1 MMAGSRSLVTIAA
14 LVFFFQEY
22 DASAITVTD
31 VQWKAGLIAAGRQSW
46 LIAKMQLEF
55 LMIAKGVN
63 VSKSKANME
72 ESISLFD
79 SEHIMLRDGNG
90 IDIVEAPSQA
100 IVNVLG
106 NVQAKW
112 SPFKIFLKDNVANT
126 SLTVLT
132 TLDDMGSELYGLTQ
146 ICASRYVDA
155 ISGAGANF
163 SGLQVNTANRQS
175 MLVEKMAAEAFLLH
189 FGVHPDTMLNRIVE
203 TRTLF
208 VDAHAGI
215 LEGLNFVGL
224 EATVNKCISQKMRLV
239 TFFWD
244 EFKGAIDTV
253 IFEELASDNSL
264 NDIVAKIAGLRT
276 EAAAATL
283 AYADPPLSCPT
294 TMTRRQWQMA
304 FDVSTRQ
311 LMHAQKA
318 CRLFLQA
325 AKGVNTLDSR
335 ILFSNSDVSATA
347 DLKMMREG
355 SVAADMAA
363 APTQLVSEKYG
374 VMWLRWLSLGKFMAQ
389 NINFVSD
396 EDHRLLQIVEDQGKQ
411 FVNYGFEALESIF
424 TECKLKAPEVNCEEL
439 KVTGVQRILIQKA
452 AFEAVLIGL
461 ERNVTENK
469 KEMIQTIAKFEGSQ
483 SGLIHQQPGLPRTL
497 DICILQEMKHVDDLW
512 TPFKSLL
519 LQVHDGD
526 HSVATLLTIWGMT
539 WDAGVDPMSAQLTVA
554 MRAYAEGRGVC
565 TPPLTA
571 SRQELESAIKEL
583 GFLRAGTQK
592 LAKHFLLSDIGI
604 DSEENMNIW
613 LATLKDLS
621 TQLERI
627 MSGDTSATLPVPIV
641 QVVADR
647 LFDLAEDLAD
657 VQSLTVDQYA
667 HASLSLLQK
676 SELAI
681 NAYVDAAFDMDPN
694 VPGARSS
701 LASSL
706 LMLLEKMCK
715 EAVLVGLGKGS
726 AAELAS
732 SINHYETSQQ
742 TLKAAVVIAQ
752 MEIVE
757 SAWGELQAKIKA
769 IASSGAASDIALSEI
784 TSKADAVKAALL
796 PAIDFYSVMTVSIDI
811 LVPLP
816 MTGRWSPG
824 PTMKTA
830 AMIARD
836 IINQQQLVLPGFEIK
851 LKFLDDQCDQ
861 GHARRAVL
869 EEFAGTDSWVG
880 LAGMACSSVCESLAV
895 VSSSMYIPTVGMDC
909 SGNSLSDTSLF
920 PDFVRLG
927 VKTTSAKNVIIEW
940 AKMFDW
946 GHIAIVSGDPTIYRK
961 EATEYQEAFGN
972 AGIGNSYASLIETDW
987 QGMLLNMGA
996 LKDGKRRVVMVFG
1009 NETLFRMAVC
1019 ASAEVGSREGM
1030 VWISVGIR
1038 SRSWW
1043 IVNDEA
1049 VLQHSASCTGSK
1061 VSSLLQGA
1069 LFITGL
1075 GKSASQAKQPLDCYD
1090 GYTSDSLLDHI
1101 NKSIAQ
1107 GYNDVTG
1114 NSTGAIEH
1122 PHVELMGA
1130 GADAICV
1137 QAKAIQHMLLD
1148 HDISELRS
1156 PQEAVYNKAV
1166 NFIRHE
1172 LQIEGVSG
1180 PVKFSGNDK
1189 PGRLGLWQLSGSERI
1204 PVGTVYENG
1213 TIETGL
1219 SEGLRNETWLPAFP
1233 EPPSEPFPIGYVVVS
1248 IGVFMIFCPVLL
1260 GCIVGHNGSISA
1272 LFAWKPKGSRKQETA
1287 SV

>member
-1 MMAGSRSLVTIAA
+1 MAGRSFVTIAA
-14 LVFFFQEY
+14 LVFVFQEY
-22 DASAITVTD
+22 DATAITVTD

-46 LIAKMQLEF
+46 LIAKMQFEF

-63 VSKSKANME
+63 VSKSKAIME

-79 SEHIMLRDGNG
+79 SQHIMLRDGNG
-90 IDIVEAPSQA
+90 LDIVEAPSQA

-112 SPFKIFLKDNVANT
+112 SPFKMFLKDNVANT

-132 TLDDMGSELYGLTQ
+132 TLDDMGSELYWLTQ

-203 TRTLF
+203 TRALF

-224 EATVNKCISQKMRLV
+224 EATVNKCISQVMRLV
-239 TFFWD
+239 TFLWD
-244 EFKGAIDTV
+244 EFKEAIDTV

-264 NDIVAKIAGLRT
+264 NDIAAKIAGLRT

-335 ILFSNSDVSATA
+335 ILFSNSDASATA

-363 APTQLVSEKYG
+363 APTHLVSEKYG
-374 VMWLRWLSLGKFMAQ
+374 VMWLRWL
-389 NINFVSD
+389 
-396 EDHRLLQIVEDQGKQ
+396 
-411 FVNYGFEALESIF
+411 
-424 TECKLKAPEVNCEEL
+424 
-439 KVTGVQRILIQKA
+439 
-452 AFEAVLIGL
+452 
-461 ERNVTENK
+461 
-469 KEMIQTIAKFEGSQ
+469 
-483 SGLIHQQPGLPRTL
+483 TL
-497 DICILQEMKHVDDLW
+497 DICILQEMEHVDNLW

-604 DSEENMNIW
+604 DSAENMNIW
-613 LATLKDLS
+613 HATLKDLS

-627 MSGDTSATLPVPIV
+627 ISGDTSATLPVPIV

-667 HASLSLLQK
+667 HASLNLLQK

-742 TLKAAVVIAQ
+742 TLKAGVEIVVAQ

-836 IINQQQLVLPGFEIK
+836 IINQQQLVLPGFKIK

-861 GHARRAVL
+861 AHARRAVL

-940 AKMFDW
+940 AKMFAW

-972 AGIGNSYASLIETDW
+972 AGIGNSYASSIETDW

-996 LKDGKRRVVMVFG
+996 LKDGKRRVVVVFG

-1075 GKSASQAKQPLDCYD
+1075 GASASQAKQPLDCYD

-1101 NKSIAQ
+1101 HKSIAQ

-1166 NFIRHE
+1166 NFIRDE

-1219 SEGLRNETWLPAFP
+1219 SEGLQNETWLPAFP
-1233 EPPSEPFPIGYVVVS
+1233 EPTPEPFPMGYVVVS
-1248 IGVFMIFCPVLL
+1248 IGVFMISCPILL
-1260 GCIVGHNGSISA
+1260 GCIVGHNGRISA
-1272 LFAWKPKGSRKQETA
+1272 LFAWKPKGSRKQDTS

>member
-1 MMAGSRSLVTIAA
+1 MAGRSFVTIAA
-14 LVFFFQEY
+14 LVFVFQEY
-22 DASAITVTD
+22 DATAITVTD

-46 LIAKMQLEF
+46 LIAKMQFEF

-63 VSKSKANME
+63 VSKSKAIME

-79 SEHIMLRDGNG
+79 SQHIMLRDGNG
-90 IDIVEAPSQA
+90 LDIVEAPSQA

-112 SPFKIFLKDNVANT
+112 SPFKMFLKDNVANT

-132 TLDDMGSELYGLTQ
+132 TLDDMGSELYWLTQ

-203 TRTLF
+203 TRALF

-224 EATVNKCISQKMRLV
+224 EATVNKCISQVMRLV
-239 TFFWD
+239 TFLWD
-244 EFKGAIDTV
+244 EFKEAIDTV

-264 NDIVAKIAGLRT
+264 NDIAAKIAGLRT

-335 ILFSNSDVSATA
+335 ILFSNSDASATA

-363 APTQLVSEKYG
+363 APTHLVSEKYG
-374 VMWLRWLSLGKFMAQ
+374 VMWLRWLRLAKIMAQ

-411 FVNYGFEALESIF
+411 FVNYGFEALENIF

-469 KEMIQTIAKFEGSQ
+469 KEMIETIARFEGSQ

-497 DICILQEMKHVDDLW
+497 DICILQEMEHVDNLW

-604 DSEENMNIW
+604 DSAENMNIW
-613 LATLKDLS
+613 HATLKDLS

-627 MSGDTSATLPVPIV
+627 ISGDTSATLPVPIV

-667 HASLSLLQK
+667 HASLNLLQK

-701 LASSL
+701 LAS
-706 LMLLEKMCK
+706 
-715 EAVLVGLGKGS
+715 
-726 AAELAS
+726 
-732 SINHYETSQQ
+732 T
-742 TLKAAVVIAQ
+742 
-752 MEIVE
+752 
-757 SAWGELQAKIKA
+757 
-769 IASSGAASDIALSEI
+769 
-784 TSKADAVKAALL
+784 
-796 PAIDFYSVMTVSIDI
+796 
-811 LVPLP
+811 
-816 MTGRWSPG
+816 
-824 PTMKTA
+824 
-830 AMIARD
+830 
-836 IINQQQLVLPGFEIK
+836 
-851 LKFLDDQCDQ
+851 
-861 GHARRAVL
+861 
-869 EEFAGTDSWVG
+869 
-880 LAGMACSSVCESLAV
+880 
-895 VSSSMYIPTVGMDC
+895 
-909 SGNSLSDTSLF
+909 
-920 PDFVRLG
+920 
-927 VKTTSAKNVIIEW
+927 
-940 AKMFDW
+940 
-946 GHIAIVSGDPTIYRK
+946 
-961 EATEYQEAFGN
+961 
-972 AGIGNSYASLIETDW
+972 
-987 QGMLLNMGA
+987 
-996 LKDGKRRVVMVFG
+996 
-1009 NETLFRMAVC
+1009 
-1019 ASAEVGSREGM
+1019 EVGSREGM

-1075 GKSASQAKQPLDCYD
+1075 GASASQAKQPLDCYD

-1101 NKSIAQ
+1101 HKSIAQ

-1166 NFIRHE
+1166 NFIRDE

-1219 SEGLRNETWLPAFP
+1219 SEGLQNETWLPAFP
-1233 EPPSEPFPIGYVVVS
+1233 EPTPEPFPMGYVVVS
-1248 IGVFMIFCPVLL
+1248 IGVFMISCPILL
-1260 GCIVGHNGSISA
+1260 GCIVGHNGRISA
-1272 LFAWKPKGSRKQETA
+1272 LFAWKPKGSRKQDTS

>member
-1 MMAGSRSLVTIAA
+1 MMASSRSLVSIAA
-14 LVFFFQEY
+14 LVFFFQAY
-22 DASAITVTD
+22 HASAITVTD
-31 VQWKAGLIAAGRQSW
+31 VQWKAGLIAAGHQSW
-46 LIAKMQLEF
+46 LIAKMQFEF

-90 IDIVEAPSQA
+90 LDIVEAPSQA
-100 IVNVLG
+100 IVNALG

-112 SPFKIFLKDNVANT
+112 SPFKSFLKDNVAST

-146 ICASRYVDA
+146 TCASRYVDA
-155 ISGAGANF
+155 ISGVEANF

-203 TRTLF
+203 TRALF
-208 VDAHAGI
+208 VDAHAGL

-224 EATVNKCISQKMRLV
+224 EATVNKCISQEMRLV

-244 EFKGAIDTV
+244 EFNEAIDTV
-253 IFEELASDNSL
+253 IFEQLASDNSL

-276 EAAAATL
+276 KAAAATL

-325 AKGVNTLDSR
+325 AKQVNTLDSR
-335 ILFSNSDVSATA
+335 ILFLNSDVSATA
-347 DLKMMREG
+347 DL
-355 SVAADMAA
+355 VAADMAA
-363 APTQLVSEKYG
+363 APTQLVSEKYD
-374 VMWLRWLSLGKFMAQ
+374 VMWLRWLSLGQFMAQ

-411 FVNYGFEALESIF
+411 FVNYGFEALEDIF

-469 KEMIQTIAKFEGSQ
+469 KEMIQTIARFEGSQ

-497 DICILQEMKHVDDLW
+497 DICILQEMKHVDNLW
-512 TPFKSLL
+512 TPFKNLL

-539 WDAGVDPMSAQLTVA
+539 WDAGVDPMTAQLTVA
-554 MRAYAEGRGVC
+554 MQAYAEGRGVC

-604 DSEENMNIW
+604 DSAENMNIW
-613 LATLKDLS
+613 HATLKDLS

-627 MSGDTSATLPVPIV
+627 ISGDTTLPVPIV

-667 HASLSLLQK
+667 DASLNLLQK

-742 TLKAAVVIAQ
+742 TLKAGVEIVIAQ

-757 SAWGELQAKIKA
+757 CAWGELQAKIKA
-769 IASSGAASDIALSEI
+769 IASSGAASDVALSEI

-836 IINQQQLVLPGFEIK
+836 IINQQQLVLPGFKIK
-851 LKFLDDQCDQ
+851 LNFLDDQCDQ

-869 EEFAGTDSWVG
+869 EEFAGTDPWVG

-909 SGNSLSDTSLF
+909 SGKALSDTSLF

-940 AKMFDW
+940 AKMFAW
-946 GHIAIVSGDPTIYRK
+946 GHIAIVSGDPTIYRE

-972 AGIGNSYASLIETDW
+972 AGIGNSYASSIETDW

-1009 NETLFRMAVC
+1009 TETLFRMAVC

-1049 VLQHSASCTGSK
+1049 VLQHAASCTGSK
-1061 VSSLLQGA
+1061 VTSLLQSA

-1075 GKSASQAKQPLDCYD
+1075 GTSASQEPLDCYD

-1101 NKSIAQ
+1101 HKSIAQ

-1156 PQEAVYNKAV
+1156 RQEAVYNKAV
-1166 NFIRHE
+1166 NFIRDE

-1180 PVKFSGNDK
+1180 PVKFSGNDR

-1204 PVGTVYENG
+1204 LVGTVYDNG

-1233 EPPSEPFPIGYVVVS
+1233 EPPSQPFPIGYVIVS
-1248 IGVFMIFCPVLL
+1248 IGVCMIVCPILL
-1260 GCIVGHNGSISA
+1260 GCIVGHRSA
-1272 LFAWKPKGSRKQETA
+1272 LLAWNPKGSRKQETE

>member
-1 MMAGSRSLVTIAA
+1 MLRLHHYFAVAFFSSILCPKPLTSCLPWCLFQLLMLTLAGSRSLVAIAA
-14 LVFFFQEY
+14 LLQVFG
-22 DASAITVTD
+22 ASAVTVTD

-46 LIAKMQLEF
+46 LIAKVQFEF

-63 VSKSKANME
+63 VSKSMANME

-79 SEHIMLRDGNG
+79 SGHIVLRDGNG
-90 IDIVEAPSQA
+90 LDIVEAPSQI
-100 IVNVLG
+100 IVNALG

-112 SPFKIFLKDNVANT
+112 SPFKNFLQDNVAST
-126 SLTVLT
+126 SPAVLS

-155 ISGAGANF
+155 ISEAGASF
-163 SGLQVNTANRQS
+163 SGLQVNIANRQS

-189 FGVHPDTMLNRIVE
+189 LGVRPDTMLNRIVE

-208 VDAHAGI
+208 VDAHAGL

-224 EATVNKCISQKMRLV
+224 EATVNKCISKKMRLV

-244 EFKGAIDTV
+244 EFKEAIDTV
-253 IFEELASDNSL
+253 IFEELASGKSL
-264 NDIVAKIAGLRT
+264 NDIVAKIAGLRA

-335 ILFSNSDVSATA
+335 IFFSNSDVSATA

-363 APTQLVSEKYG
+363 APTQLVSEQYG
-374 VMWLRWLSLGKFMAQ
+374 VMWLRWLSLGNFMAQ

-396 EDHRLLQIVEDQGKQ
+396 EDHRLLQIVENKGKQ
-411 FVNYGFEALESIF
+411 FVNYGLEALENIF

-461 ERNVTENK
+461 ARNVTENK
-469 KEMIQTIAKFEGSQ
+469 KEMIQTIARFEGSQ

-554 MRAYAEGRGVC
+554 MRAYADGRGVC

-592 LAKHFLLSDIGI
+592 WAKHVLLSDIGI
-604 DSEENMNIW
+604 DRAENMNISH
-613 LATLKDLS
+613 ATLKDLS
-621 TQLERI
+621 TQLERVI
-627 MSGDTSATLPVPIV
+627 SGDTSATLPVPIM
-641 QVVADR
+641 QVVVDR
-647 LFDLAEDLAD
+647 LVDLAEDLAD

-667 HASLSLLQK
+667 DASLNLLQK

-681 NAYVDAAFDMDPN
+681 TAYIDAAFDMNRN

-715 EAVLVGLGKGS
+715 EAVLVGLGKEGS

-732 SINHYETSQQ
+732 SINRYETSQQ
-742 TLKAAVVIAQ
+742 TLKAGNSAEEYAAAVAQ
-752 MEIVE
+752 MKIVE
-757 SAWGELQAKIKA
+757 SAWVELQPKVQA
-769 IASSGAASDIALSEI
+769 IALSGAASDIALSEI

-796 PAIDFYSVMTVSIDI
+796 PAIDFYSVMTVKKTKAPIDI

-816 MTGRWSPG
+816 G

-830 AMIARD
+830 IGRD
-836 IINQQQLVLPGFEIK
+836 IINQQQLVLPG
-851 LKFLDDQCDQ
+851 
-861 GHARRAVL
+861 
-869 EEFAGTDSWVG
+869 
-880 LAGMACSSVCESLAV
+880 
-895 VSSSMYIPTVGMDC
+895 
-909 SGNSLSDTSLF
+909 
-920 PDFVRLG
+920 
-927 VKTTSAKNVIIEW
+927 
-940 AKMFDW
+940 
-946 GHIAIVSGDPTIYRK
+946 
-961 EATEYQEAFGN
+961 
-972 AGIGNSYASLIETDW
+972 
-987 QGMLLNMGA
+987 
-996 LKDGKRRVVMVFG
+996 
-1009 NETLFRMAVC
+1009 
-1019 ASAEVGSREGM
+1019 
-1030 VWISVGIR
+1030 
-1038 SRSWW
+1038 
-1043 IVNDEA
+1043 
-1049 VLQHSASCTGSK
+1049 
-1061 VSSLLQGA
+1061 
-1069 LFITGL
+1069 
-1075 GKSASQAKQPLDCYD
+1075 
-1090 GYTSDSLLDHI
+1090 
-1101 NKSIAQ
+1101 
-1107 GYNDVTG
+1107 
-1114 NSTGAIEH
+1114 
-1122 PHVELMGA
+1122 
-1130 GADAICV
+1130 
-1137 QAKAIQHMLLD
+1137 
-1148 HDISELRS
+1148 
-1156 PQEAVYNKAV
+1156 
-1166 NFIRHE
+1166 
-1172 LQIEGVSG
+1172 
-1180 PVKFSGNDK
+1180 
-1189 PGRLGLWQLSGSERI
+1189 SERI
-1204 PVGTVYENG
+1204 PVGTVYESG
-1213 TIETGL
+1213 TIETGW

-1233 EPPSEPFPIGYVVVS
+1233 EPEPFPIVYVVVS
-1248 IGVFMIFCPVLL
+1248 LAAVWMICCPLL
-1260 GCIVGHNGSISA
+1260 FGCLAGHNGSLSA
-1272 LFAWKPKGSRKQETA
+1272 LFAWMPKGSRRKEAKEGACETL
-1287 SV
+1287 

>member
-1 MMAGSRSLVTIAA
+1 MMASSRSLVSIAA
-14 LVFFFQEY
+14 LAFFFQAY
-22 DASAITVTD
+22 HASAITVTD
-31 VQWKAGLIAAGRQSW
+31 VQWKAGLIAAGHQSW

-90 IDIVEAPSQA
+90 LDIVEAPSQA
-100 IVNVLG
+100 IVNALG

-112 SPFKIFLKDNVANT
+112 SPFKSFLKDNVANT
-126 SLTVLT
+126 SPTVLT

-146 ICASRYVDA
+146 TCASRYVDA
-155 ISGAGANF
+155 ISGVEANF

-203 TRTLF
+203 TRALF
-208 VDAHAGI
+208 VDAHAGL

-224 EATVNKCISQKMRLV
+224 EATVNKCISQEMRLV

-244 EFKGAIDTV
+244 EFNEAIDTV
-253 IFEELASDNSL
+253 IFEQLASDNSL

-276 EAAAATL
+276 KAAAATL

-325 AKGVNTLDSR
+325 AKQVNTLDSR
-335 ILFSNSDVSATA
+335 ILFLNSDVSATA
-347 DLKMMREG
+347 DL
-355 SVAADMAA
+355 VAADMAA

-374 VMWLRWLSLGKFMAQ
+374 VMWLRWLSLGEFMAQ

-411 FVNYGFEALESIF
+411 FVNYGFEALEDIF

-469 KEMIQTIAKFEGSQ
+469 KEMIQTIARFEGSQ

-497 DICILQEMKHVDDLW
+497 DICILQEMKHVDNLW
-512 TPFKSLL
+512 TPFKNLL

-554 MRAYAEGRGVC
+554 MQAYAEGRGVC

-604 DSEENMNIW
+604 DSAENMNIW
-613 LATLKDLS
+613 HATLKDLS

-627 MSGDTSATLPVPIV
+627 ISGDTTLPVPIV

-667 HASLSLLQK
+667 HASLNLLQK

-742 TLKAAVVIAQ
+742 TLKAGVEIVIAQ

-769 IASSGAASDIALSEI
+769 IASSGAASDVALSEI
-784 TSKADAVKAALL
+784 TSKADAVKEALL

-816 MTGRWSPG
+816 MTGTWSPG

-836 IINQQQLVLPGFEIK
+836 IINQQQLVLPGFKIK

-869 EEFAGTDSWVG
+869 EEFAGTDPWVG

-909 SGNSLSDTSLF
+909 SGKALSDTSLF

-940 AKMFDW
+940 AKMFAW
-946 GHIAIVSGDPTIYRK
+946 GHIAIVSGDPTIYRE

-972 AGIGNSYASLIETDW
+972 AGIGNSYASSIETDW

-1009 NETLFRMAVC
+1009 TETLFRMAVC

-1049 VLQHSASCTGSK
+1049 VLQHAASCTGSK
-1061 VSSLLQGA
+1061 VTSLLQSA

-1075 GKSASQAKQPLDCYD
+1075 GTSASQEPLDCYD

-1101 NKSIAQ
+1101 HKSIAQ

-1156 PQEAVYNKAV
+1156 RQEAVYNKAV
-1166 NFIRHE
+1166 NFIRDE

-1180 PVKFSGNDK
+1180 PVKFSGNDR

-1204 PVGTVYENG
+1204 LVGTVYDNG

-1233 EPPSEPFPIGYVVVS
+1233 EPPSQPFPIGYVIVS
-1248 IGVFMIFCPVLL
+1248 IGVCMIVCPILL
-1260 GCIVGHNGSISA
+1260 GCIVGHRSA
-1272 LFAWKPKGSRKQETA
+1272 LLAWNPKGSRKQETE

>member
-1 MMAGSRSLVTIAA
+1 MMASSRSLVSIAA
-14 LVFFFQEY
+14 LVFFFQAY
-22 DASAITVTD
+22 HASAITVTD
-31 VQWKAGLIAAGRQSW
+31 VQWKAGLIAAGHQSW
-46 LIAKMQLEF
+46 LIAKMQFEF

-90 IDIVEAPSQA
+90 LDIVEAPSQA
-100 IVNVLG
+100 IVNALG

-112 SPFKIFLKDNVANT
+112 SPFKSFLKDNVANT

-146 ICASRYVDA
+146 TCASRYVDA
-155 ISGAGANF
+155 ISGVEANF

-203 TRTLF
+203 TRALF
-208 VDAHAGI
+208 VDAHAGL

-224 EATVNKCISQKMRLV
+224 EATVNKCISKEMRLV

-244 EFKGAIDTV
+244 EFNEAIDTV
-253 IFEELASDNSL
+253 IFEQLASDNSL

-276 EAAAATL
+276 KAAAATL

-325 AKGVNTLDSR
+325 AKQVNTLDSR

-411 FVNYGFEALESIF
+411 FVNYGFEALEDIF

-469 KEMIQTIAKFEGSQ
+469 KEMIQTIARFEGSQ

-497 DICILQEMKHVDDLW
+497 DICILQEMKHVDN
-512 TPFKSLL
+512 F
-519 LQVHDGD
+519 
-526 HSVATLLTIWGMT
+526 VATLLTIWGMT

-554 MRAYAEGRGVC
+554 MQAYAEGRGVC

-604 DSEENMNIW
+604 DSAENMNIW
-613 LATLKDLS
+613 HATLKDLS

-627 MSGDTSATLPVPIV
+627 ISGDTTLPVPIV

-667 HASLSLLQK
+667 HASLNLLQK

-742 TLKAAVVIAQ
+742 TLKAGVEIVIAQ

-769 IASSGAASDIALSEI
+769 IASSGAASDVALSEI

-836 IINQQQLVLPGFEIK
+836 IINQQQLVLPGFKIK

-869 EEFAGTDSWVG
+869 EEFAGTDPWVG

-895 VSSSMYIPTVGMDC
+895 VSSSMYSQPWAWIALARPSLIPASSRTSFALGSRRPRPRM
-909 SGNSLSDTSLF
+909 SSLSGQRCSL
-920 PDFVRLG
+920 G
-927 VKTTSAKNVIIEW
+927 
-940 AKMFDW
+940 
-946 GHIAIVSGDPTIYRK
+946 G
-961 EATEYQEAFGN
+961 
-972 AGIGNSYASLIETDW
+972 
-987 QGMLLNMGA
+987 
-996 LKDGKRRVVMVFG
+996 
-1009 NETLFRMAVC
+1009 TL
-1019 ASAEVGSREGM
+1019 
-1030 VWISVGIR
+1030 
-1038 SRSWW
+1038 
-1043 IVNDEA
+1043 
-1049 VLQHSASCTGSK
+1049 
-1061 VSSLLQGA
+1061 
-1069 LFITGL
+1069 
-1075 GKSASQAKQPLDCYD
+1075 
-1090 GYTSDSLLDHI
+1090 
-1101 NKSIAQ
+1101 
-1107 GYNDVTG
+1107 
-1114 NSTGAIEH
+1114 
-1122 PHVELMGA
+1122 
-1130 GADAICV
+1130 
-1137 QAKAIQHMLLD
+1137 
-1148 HDISELRS
+1148 
-1156 PQEAVYNKAV
+1156 
-1166 NFIRHE
+1166 
-1172 LQIEGVSG
+1172 
-1180 PVKFSGNDK
+1180 
-1189 PGRLGLWQLSGSERI
+1189 QLSLGTPQSIERR
-1204 PVGTVYENG
+1204 PQSTRKPSAMPALA
-1213 TIETGL
+1213 TLT
-1219 SEGLRNETWLPAFP
+1219 LRRLRQ
-1233 EPPSEPFPIGYVVVS
+1233 IGKV
-1248 IGVFMIFCPVLL
+1248 C
-1260 GCIVGHNGSISA
+1260 C
-1272 LFAWKPKGSRKQETA
+1272 
-1287 SV
+1287 

>member
-1 MMAGSRSLVTIAA
+1 MMEGSRSLVTIAA
-14 LVFFFQEY
+14 LVFLLQGN
-22 DASAITVTD
+22 ASAVTVTD
-31 VQWKAGLIAAGRQSW
+31 AQWKAGLIAAGRQSW
-46 LIAKMQLEF
+46 LIAKMQFEF

-63 VSKSKANME
+63 VSTSKANME
-72 ESISLFD
+72 ESMSLFD

-90 IDIVEAPSQA
+90 FDIVEAPSQA
-100 IVNVLG
+100 IVHALDNVR
-106 NVQAKW
+106 AKW
-112 SPFKIFLKDNVANT
+112 SPFQNFLKDNVANT
-126 SLTVLT
+126 SLSVLT
-132 TLDDMGSELYGLTQ
+132 TLDDMSSELYGLTQ
-146 ICASRYVDA
+146 ICSSRYVDA

-175 MLVEKMAAEAFLLH
+175 ALVEKMAAEVFLLH
-189 FGVHPDTMLNRIVE
+189 FGVHPDTMFNRIVE

-224 EATVNKCISQKMRLV
+224 EATVNQCILQEMRLV

-244 EFKGAIDTV
+244 EFKEAIDTV

-276 EAAAATL
+276 KAAAATL

-335 ILFSNSDVSATA
+335 ILFSNSDASALA

-363 APTQLVSEKYG
+363 APTQLVSEAYG
-374 VMWLRWLSLGKFMAQ
+374 VLWLRWLSLGKTMAES
-389 NINFVSD
+389 INFVSA

-411 FVNYGFEALESIF
+411 FVNYGFEALENIF
-424 TECKLKAPEVNCEEL
+424 TECKLKALEVNCEEL
-439 KVTGVQRILIQKA
+439 KVSGVQRILIQKA
-452 AFEAVLIGL
+452 GFEAVLIGL

-469 KEMIQTIAKFEGSQ
+469 KEMIQTIARFEGSQ

-497 DICILQEMKHVDDLW
+497 DICILQEMKRVDDLW
-512 TPFKSLL
+512 RPFKSLL

-539 WDAGVDPMSAQLTVA
+539 WDAGVDPMSAQITVA

-565 TPPLTA
+565 TPPLPA

-583 GFLRAGTQK
+583 GFFRAGTQK
-592 LAKHFLLSDIGI
+592 LAKHFRLSEIGI
-604 DSEENMNIW
+604 DSEENMNISH
-613 LATLKDLS
+613 ATLKDLS

-627 MSGDTSATLPVPIV
+627 ISGDSSATLPVPIV

-657 VQSLTVDQYA
+657 VHLTVDQYA
-667 HASLSLLQK
+667 HASLNLLQK
-676 SELAI
+676 SELAM

-742 TLKAAVVIAQ
+742 TLKAGHFIAQ

-796 PAIDFYSVMTVSIDI
+796 PAIDFYSVMTVFIDI

-824 PTMKTA
+824 PTMRTA

-836 IINQQQLVLPGFEIK
+836 IINQQQLLLFGFEIK
-851 LKFLDDQCDQ
+851 LKFLDDQCDPEP
-861 GHARRAVL
+861 ATRAVL

-880 LAGMACSSVCESLAV
+880 LAGMACSNVCESLAAL
-895 VSSSMYIPTVGMDC
+895 SSSMLIPSVGMDC
-909 SGNSLSDTSLF
+909 SGKSLSDTSLF

-927 VKTTSAKNVIIEW
+927 VETTSAKNVIIEW
-940 AKMFDW
+940 AEMFAW
-946 GHIAIVSGDPTIYRK
+946 RHIAIVSGDATIYRK

-972 AGIGNSYASLIETDW
+972 AGIGNSYDSSIETDW
-987 QGMLLNMGA
+987 QGMLSTMAA

-1009 NETLFRMAVC
+1009 SETLFRMVVC
-1019 ASAEVGSREGM
+1019 ASEEVGSREGM

-1101 NKSIAQ
+1101 HNSIAQ
-1107 GYNDVTG
+1107 GYNDSTG
-1114 NSTGAIEH
+1114 NSIGAIEH

-1130 GADAICV
+1130 AADAICV

-1166 NFIRHE
+1166 NFIRDE

-1180 PVKFSGNDK
+1180 PVKFSGNDR

-1219 SEGLRNETWLPAFP
+1219 SEGLRNDMWLPAT
-1233 EPPSEPFPIGYVVVS
+1233 PFPMGYVVVS
-1248 IGVFMIFCPVLL
+1248 TGVFMLCCPGLL
-1260 GCIVGHNGSISA
+1260 GIIVVRAAN
-1272 LFAWKPKGSRKQETA
+1272 KRKRNRE
-1287 SV
+1287 SVMV